1 MSSSHKETSLILLIL
16 LFFLFFPQVSFVSS
30 FSIVSCWIYWQD
42 HWNKTKAMN
51 NNVNNRGHRR
61 DNNEEK
67 PAHDRPLQFDVLMQS
82 MK

>member
-1 MSSSHKETSLILLIL
+1 
-16 LFFLFFPQVSFVSS
+16 
-30 FSIVSCWIYWQD
+30 
-42 HWNKTKAMN
+42 MN